1 MSSPGRCPRPEPSVL
16 VVPPHLDGLPP
27 CVRHRLVASCKR
39 PWGPPRFRP
48 AVTSLEARSSGFP
61 AGAFTLQ
68 SIPLSPSRAAHHCG
82 PLPPRRSPA
91 ANWLDLEALL
101 RVGVRC
107 ARPPFPVTDRPW
119 LSWASLPEVL
129 RCVTRPKSGLSELV
143 DPPAPHALP
152 TTSSGARSG
161 RPPAGNLFATPEGG
175 RLGPA
180 PWLGRCS
187 GSSSLRRHPQ
197 PVGWDRGARRHPASL
212 QAARPRSADR
222 GRPSMLYARQD
233 MVSDGGSVSRGSR
246 GSATGHGVPP
256 KSVHPRRHRAC
267 SERLRSPRVLA
278 SGRLRP
284 SRSPVLADL
293 CRTLGGPPEDGRR
306 ATAPRDMAC
315 GASLADPKANRAG
328 TAWKKLTL
336 LHRVRPA
343 KHPLPEGGWLRV
355 PRRVCVPPREAVAAP
370 GSCRR
375 RARPRRTRPS
385 PAAR

>member
-1 MSSPGRCPRPEPSVL
+1 MRAPQACCILQATLGST
-16 VVPPHLDGLPP
+16 
-27 CVRHRLVASCKR
+27 AF
-39 PWGPPRFRP
+39 PPRRDL
-48 AVTSLEARSSGFP
+48 VSEARSSGFP

-129 RCVTRPKSGLSELV
+129 HSATRPKSGLSELV

-161 RPPAGNLFATPEGG
+161 RPPAGNLFTTPEGG

-212 QAARPRSADR
+212 QSARPRSADQ
-222 GRPSMLYARQD
+222 GRPSMLHARQD

-256 KSVHPRRHRAC
+256 SLCTLGDTVRAVSVSAHLACLLPVVCARAEARSSPTCAEPSGDHPRTA
-267 SERLRSPRVLA
+267 A
-278 SGRLRP
+278 
-284 SRSPVLADL
+284 
-293 CRTLGGPPEDGRR
+293 
-306 ATAPRDMAC
+306 APRR
-315 GASLADPKANRAG
+315 PVTWRA
-328 TAWKKLTL
+328 
-336 LHRVRPA
+336 VR
-343 KHPLPEGGWLRV
+343 R
-355 PRRVCVPPREAVAAP
+355 
-370 GSCRR
+370 S
-375 RARPRRTRPS
+375 RTRRPTAQAPPGRNS
-385 PAAR
+385 PCSIE